1 MAIEAFEKRLRE
13 FFEEYDQK
21 KLKLVPKIAK
31 KLHRHEELIMNHL
44 HQKYNTGMAR
54 NVSEEE
60 LREEDRLR
68 REKEGEGGAQE
79 AEEEASEEETAEA
92 SAETEAEEEEVA
104 SDADEEADE
113 EDEEEEKKS

>member
-13 FFEEYDQK
+13 FFEEYDQR

-68 REKEGEGGAQE
+68 REKEGEGSGQKV
-79 AEEEASEEETAEA
+79 EEEAVGA
-92 SAETEAEEEEVA
+92 SAEAEEEEVG
-104 SDADEEADE
+104 SDVDEGSDEEA
-113 EDEEEEKKS
+113 DEEEEKKS